1 MLNKIINRAL
11 ELGFDD
17 VEIVENS
24 SSEVSIS
31 IFKGNI
37 EKNFVGS
44 DKSYVLKGLING
56 KMAIEYFQK
65 NEEDLSDK
73 EIDNLILKLKENILC
88 LTTNEVS
95 FIYEGSESYPEVEK
109 VESGCDLVKTQD
121 KIKMLKELEKKAYI
135 I

>member
-73 EIDNLILKLKENILC
+73 EIDNLILKLK
-88 LTTNEVS
+88 VV
-95 FIYEGSESYPEVEK
+95 FV
-109 VESGCDLVKTQD
+109 
-121 KIKMLKELEKKAYI
+121 
-135 I
+135 